1 MLTTAADLIIDPTWL
16 LPVVPRR
23 TVLTG
28 HSVVVHSGQIVAVGP
43 TATIDT
49 RFHATARRRLDN
61 HVLMPGLVNAHGHAA
76 MVLLRGL
83 AEDMPLSAWLR
94 DRIWPLETQWI
105 TPNFAADG
113 VALALAEMLKSGT
126 TCFSDM
132 YFYPEVTA
140 QAVRTAGLRAQVN
153 FPLIGFANAWSTNA
167 ADGFRKGLALHD
179 AYRDDPLIRI
189 GFGPHSA
196 YTLTREELAK
206 TLVLADEVDAPIHIH
221 LHETAA
227 EVAAA
232 RDELGCTHIQYLAD
246 IGMLVPRLQ
255 AVHLTQLDD
264 ADLDLLVAG
273 GVRAVHCPQ
282 SNLKLGSG
290 VADIARMQE
299 HGLLVGLGTDGAAA
313 NNSLDLFAEARVAAL
328 LAKTQSGDPSA
339 MDAFTTLEMATLGG
353 ARVLGLDALVGS
365 IEPGKAADLIAI
377 DLSDVGALPIHRP
390 EATLLYTAS
399 GSRVRHAWIAGRHVL
414 DDRRLTTMDETD
426 IATRAA
432 GWSQRLSA
440 HGN

>member
-1 MLTTAADLIIDPTWL
+1 MLTTAADLIIEPTWL

-28 HSVVVHSGQIVAVGP
+28 HSVVVRGGEIVAVGP
-43 TATIDT
+43 TATIEKG
-49 RFHATARRRLDN
+49 FHAATRRRLDN

-83 AEDMPLSAWLR
+83 AEDLPLSAWLR
-94 DRIWPLETQWI
+94 EQIWPLETRWV
-105 TPNFAADG
+105 TPEFAADG
-113 VALALAEMLKSGT
+113 VALAIAEMLKTGT

-140 QAVRTAGLRAQVN
+140 RAVRAAGLRAQVN
-153 FPLIGFANAWSTNA
+153 FPLIGFANTWSTNA

-179 AYRDDPLIRI
+179 EYRDDPLIRI

-206 TLVLADEVDAPIHIH
+206 TLMLADEVDAPIHIH

-232 RDELGCTHIQYLAD
+232 HDELGCTHIQYLAEL
-246 IGMLVPRLQ
+246 GMLVPRLQ
-255 AVHLTQLDD
+255 AIHLTQLDD
-264 ADLDLLVAG
+264 ADLERLVAG

-290 VADIARMQE
+290 VADIVRMRA

-328 LAKTQSGDPSA
+328 LAKARSGDPSA
-339 MDAFTTLEMATLGG
+339 MDAFETLEMATLGS

-365 IEPGKAADLIAI
+365 VEPGKSADLIAI
-377 DLSDVGALPIHRP
+377 DLSDVGALPVHRP

-399 GSRVRHAWIAGRHVL
+399 GSRVRHAWVAGRHLL
-414 DDRRLTTMDETD
+414 DDGRLTTMDETD
-426 IATRAA
+426 IAARAI
-432 GWSQRLSA
+432 GWSRRLA
-440 HGN
+440 HGS

>member
-1 MLTTAADLIIDPTWL
+1 MLTTAADLILEPTWL

-28 HSVVVHSGQIVAVGP
+28 HAVVIRGGEIIAVEP

-61 HVLMPGLVNAHGHAA
+61 QVLMPGLVNAHGHAA

-83 AEDMPLSAWLR
+83 AEDLPLETWLR
-94 DRIWPLETQWI
+94 ERIWPLETQWV
-105 TPNFAADG
+105 TPEFVADG

-132 YFYPEVTA
+132 YFYPEITA
-140 QAVRTAGLRAQVN
+140 RAVRASGMRAQVN
-153 FPLIGFANAWSTNA
+153 FPLIDFANAWSTNA
-167 ADGFRKGLALHD
+167 ADGFRKGLMLHD
-179 AYRDDPLIRI
+179 EYRDDPLVRI

-206 TLVLADEVDAPIHIH
+206 TLVLADELDAPIHIH

-232 RDELGCTHIQYLAD
+232 RKELGRTHIQYLAD
-246 IGMLVPRLQ
+246 LGMLVPRLQ

-264 ADLDLLVAG
+264 ADLELLVAG

-290 VADIARMQE
+290 IADIMRMRQ

-313 NNSLDLFAEARVAAL
+313 NNSLDLFTEARIAAL

-339 MDAFTTLEMATLGG
+339 MDAFDTLELATLGS
-353 ARVLGLDALVGS
+353 ARALGLDTAVGS
-365 IEPGKAADLIAI
+365 VEPGKSADLIAI
-377 DLSDVGALPIHRP
+377 DLSNVSALPVHRP

-414 DDRRLTTMDETD
+414 DDGHLTTMDADD
-426 IATRAA
+426 IAARAA
-432 GWSQRLSA
+432 RWSQRLA
-440 HGN
+440 ANGE